1 LLLAKDSV
9 VRKTY
14 NMRRKLRKTK
24 TAGNA
29 MGNHPGKYVIFYISS
44 LGMTWYD
51 EVLQRVNE
59 TKGLHALAQ
68 YSTWGLTNVLY

>member
-9 VRKTY
+9 VRRTC

-44 LGMTWYD
+44 LGMT
-51 EVLQRVNE
+51 
-59 TKGLHALAQ
+59 
-68 YSTWGLTNVLY
+68 